1 LFFPDG
7 EIAALVILLSVAG
20 EGIDLF
26 KFDKRLLL
34 SLEPDLKRAPCNPR
48 MIDVA
53 SRERAHLGYP
63 TKVSEPRSAKSQKV
77 VLGCVPRTEDV
88 MVLFERLQAEF
99 PGAELGR
106 LLAGV
111 ESVGR

>member
-1 LFFPDG
+1 
-7 EIAALVILLSVAG
+7 
-20 EGIDLF
+20 
-26 KFDKRLLL
+26 
-34 SLEPDLKRAPCNPR
+34 

-63 TKVSEPRSAKSQKV
+63 TKVSEP
-77 VLGCVPRTEDV
+77 
-88 MVLFERLQAEF
+88 LQAEF

>member
-1 LFFPDG
+1 MGVGVGFFFPDG

-63 TKVSEPRSAKSQKV
+63 TKVSEP
-77 VLGCVPRTEDV
+77 
-88 MVLFERLQAEF
+88 LQAEF